1 MTSEGRPIVLA
12 ARGISKAYPGVLAN
26 EDVSFDVRQGEIHA
40 LLGENGAGKS
50 TLAHIL
56 AGSQRADSGH
66 LEIDG
71 RRVQFRSPR
80 DAFKAGVGLVAQH
93 FELVGVLTVAENVL
107 LADPNQSWFWS
118 KRRAHEDVS
127 RIGAQYGFP
136 IDPAATVQDLSLGEQ
151 QQLEILRALYRGAKV
166 LLLDEPTS
174 VLTPQQSETLMAS
187 LRRMASQD
195 KSVVFISHKLSEV
208 MAIAD
213 RITVMR
219 DGRVVATTR
228 PSETSPSELANAM
241 VGRPVDLSS
250 KADRPSLGPTLLAV
264 SGLSAASKDGRT
276 KLSGINIDVKGGEIA
291 GIAGVSGNGQGLLAD
306 AIAGIAAVD
315 SGTIHVCGQS
325 TANRG
330 AAAARRAGLRYVP
343 GDRLGTGLAPGL
355 TIAENIAL
363 TETKSLVFGNGQ
375 SNRRAQALLER
386 FSVKANGVRTPVKH
400 LSGGNAQKVLLGR
413 ELGDHSEVSIVVSP
427 TWGLD
432 VGAVEFVRNLLHE
445 RRSNGG
451 AVLLI
456 SEDLEEI
463 CALSDRIYVICGG
476 RIDSEFGG
484 PDYDV
489 SAIGMAMV
497 GASAAV

>member
-1 MTSEGRPIVLA
+1 MTTAGRAVVLA
-12 ARGISKAYPGVLAN
+12 ARNISKAYPGVLAN
-26 EDVSFDVRQGEIHA
+26 DDVSLDVRQGEIHA

-66 LEIDG
+66 IEIDG
-71 RRVQFRSPR
+71 KQVQFRSPR

-93 FELVGVLTVAENVL
+93 FELVAVLTVAENVL
-107 LADPNQSWFWS
+107 LADSTQPWFWS
-118 KRRAHEDVS
+118 KRRAHETVA

-136 IDPAATVQDLSLGEQ
+136 IDPAAIVQDLSLGEQ

-187 LRRMASQD
+187 LRQMASQGT
-195 KSVVFISHKLSEV
+195 SVVFISHKLSEV
-208 MAIAD
+208 MSIAD

-219 DGRVVATTR
+219 DGRVIETLH
-228 PSETSPSELANAM
+228 PSETNPSDLAKAM
-241 VGRPVDLSS
+241 VGRPVDLSRHEG
-250 KADRPSLGPTLLAV
+250 RPTLGPTLLAV

-276 KLSGINIDVKGGEIA
+276 RLSSIEIDVRGGEIV

-315 SGTIHVCGQS
+315 SGTIRVCGQS
-325 TANRG
+325 TANMG
-330 AAAARRAGLRYVP
+330 ATAARRAGLRYVP
-343 GDRLGTGLAPGL
+343 ADRLGTGLAPGL

-363 TETKSLVFGNGQ
+363 TEAKPLLFGKRQ
-375 SNRRAQALLER
+375 SNRKAQALLER
-386 FSVKANGVRTPVKH
+386 FNVKSNGVSTPVKH

-413 ELGDHSEVSIVVSP
+413 ELGDHSEVSVVVSP

-445 RRSNGG
+445 RRANGG

-463 CALSDRIYVICGG
+463 CALSDRIYVICDG
-476 RIDSEFGG
+476 RIESEFGG

-489 SAIGMAMV
+489 SSIGMAMA
-497 GASAAV
+497 GASVAV